1 MDQYNRMSTPEVDR
15 FQELD
20 VGAQLA
26 DIKLT
31 IYQQS
36 LMLTALIDLLVSK
49 GYLQQEELSSLAK
62 RLDHDLHVSLD
73 DDYYEES
80 DE

>member
-1 MDQYNRMSTPEVDR
+1 MDPYNHIPSPAVDR
-15 FQELD
+15 YQELD

-36 LMLTALIDLLVSK
+36 LLLTALIDLLESK
-49 GYLQQEELSSLAK
+49 GYLHQEELSSLAK
-62 RLDHDLHVSLD
+62 RLDHDLHVSFD
-73 DDYYEES
+73 KDWYEDNGE
-80 DE
+80 